1 MIAAHPT
8 RAPASA
14 LKVFLADLSTYV
26 RAFDS
31 EEKRAKDNVE
41 FIKAKFGYP
50 EDDIKV
56 RDALRRRPSL
66 SDHLN

>member
-14 LKVFLADLSTYV
+14 LQVFLNDLSDYV

-31 EEKRAKDNVE
+31 EEKRAEGDIE

-56 RDALRRRPSL
+56 GNAPQRRPLL
-66 SDHLN
+66 SD